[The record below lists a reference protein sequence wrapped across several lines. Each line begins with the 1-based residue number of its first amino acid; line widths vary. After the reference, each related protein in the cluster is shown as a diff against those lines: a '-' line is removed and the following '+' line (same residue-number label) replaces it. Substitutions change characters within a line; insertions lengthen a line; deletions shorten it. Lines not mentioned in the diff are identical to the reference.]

1 VRIPPPPGDLP
12 TSPDRDTR
20 KAPDHTGAQA
30 HQRVLF
36 INLRFIK
43 YGTDDRTRAA
53 ALFLCMALLVL
64 VVMDVGA
71 GQFGG
76 NALLADKAF
85 AWLGNA
91 FLFLAGIA
99 VGRGGQSGGGID
111 D

>member
-1 VRIPPPPGDLP
+1 
-12 TSPDRDTR
+12 
-20 KAPDHTGAQA
+20 
-30 HQRVLF
+30 
-36 INLRFIK
+36 
-43 YGTDDRTRAA
+43 
-53 ALFLCMALLVL
+53 MALLVL